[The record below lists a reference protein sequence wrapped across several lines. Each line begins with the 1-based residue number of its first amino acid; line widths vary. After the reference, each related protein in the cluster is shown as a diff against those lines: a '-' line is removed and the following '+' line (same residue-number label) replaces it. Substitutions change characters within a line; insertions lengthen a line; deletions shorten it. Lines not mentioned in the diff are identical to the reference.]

1 MRPDMTDEPGAQR
14 RVRMPPN
21 ATDPEALVA
30 EFARAYPFELDEFQ
44 RRGCVALAA
53 GRGALVAAPTGA
65 GKTVVGEFAVWLA
78 LHEGG
83 KAFYT
88 TPLKALS
95 NQKFGDFVARHHAA
109 QVGLLTGDNSING
122 EAPVVVMTTEVLR
135 NMLYEA
141 SPTLAGLR
149 YVVMD
154 EVHYLQDR
162 VRGAVWEEVL
172 INLPVEVKVAALS
185 ATVSNAEEFG
195 EWLEATRGPTEVVIE
210 ERRPVPLDNHY
221 LIGHQLQPMFA
232 SSNGE
237 LVPNPSLLRRGD
249 REWRAS
255 RDSKGRHGHG
265 HGRAGPQAIRRDW
278 VPSRVEVVDLL
289 QEQGLLPAIYFIF
302 SRAGCDQALAQCR
315 AAGVRLTTR
324 DERDAIAEFLDLRVT
339 QLDPADLDALG
350 YDELAESLERGVASH
365 HAGMLPLFK
374 EAVEELFAQ
383 GLVKVVFATET
394 LSLGI
399 NMPARTVAI
408 EKLSKWDGE
417 RHEVLTPGEYTQLT
431 GRAGR
436 RGIDSRGAAV
446 VLHQPFIPFERVTA
460 LASTRTY
467 PLLSSFRPSYNMA
480 VNLVAN
486 YGRADAERLLASS
499 FAQFLIDRTVHG
511 AEQTIA
517 RNSSFLEGY
526 LRSAA
531 CDRGDVREYWELRR
545 RIRAR
550 ESELAAG
557 HRRAR
562 DEEALAA
569 LRDLTPGTVVHLPGR
584 SGGGRRRG
592 LAAVLGAA
600 GGRGGQTGVLVLTE
614 DRRVRRVS
622 VRDLGDAPVAVGRI
636 ALPRGFSPKSPR
648 FKARVAAA
656 LAALDVEAPSPRAR
670 RRRSAAHDDAELAE
684 LRARLRGHPVHGC
697 PDLPEH
703 ERWMQRWDQ
712 LERETERLAERVRRR
727 TGSLVRTFDRV
738 LAVLERLG
746 YTEGFTLT
754 AKGETLRRVY
764 SEADLLVV
772 EAIHRGVWRD
782 LEPAELAACVSSLVY
797 ETRGGSEGP
806 QAEPPAPPTARV
818 RAALDDLARLQDE
831 IHAHEEAEGL
841 ELTRPID
848 AGFAELAHR
857 WTGGDSLEQVLAEE
871 DITPGDFVRVT
882 KQLIDLLRQI
892 VLVAE
897 DPALAETARAAVDGC
912 QRGVVAYSGM
922 V

>member
-1 MRPDMTDEPGAQR
+1 MTDEQRALASGVAAGA
-14 RVRMPPN
+14 
-21 ATDPEALVA
+21 ADPQALVA

-44 RRGCVALAA
+44 RRGCLALAA

-78 LHEGG
+78 LREGG

-172 INLPVEVKVAALS
+172 INLPTDVKVAALS

-195 EWLEATRGPTEVVIE
+195 EWLEATRGETEVVIE
-210 ERRPVPLDNHY
+210 ERRPVPLDNYY
-221 LIGHQLQPMFA
+221 LVGRELQPMFV

-237 LVPNPSLLRRGD
+237 LVPNPALVRRGE
-249 REWRAS
+249 REWRS
-255 RDSKGRHGHG
+255 GRDSKGRDSKGRHGHG
-265 HGRAGPQAIRRDW
+265 RPGPQAVRRDW

-289 QEQGLLPAIYFIF
+289 EERALLPAIYFIF

-315 AAGVRLTTR
+315 AAGVNLTAA
-324 DERDAIAEFLDLRVT
+324 DEKERITEFFELRVA

-350 YDELAESLERGVASH
+350 YDELSESLRRGVASH

-399 NMPARTVAI
+399 NMPARTVVI

-436 RGIDSRGAAV
+436 RGIDTRGAAV
-446 VLHQPFIPFERVTA
+446 VLHQPFIPFERITA

-486 YGRADAERLLASS
+486 YERAEAERLLASS

-517 RNSSFLEGY
+517 RNRRYLEGY

-545 RIRAR
+545 QIRAR
-550 ESELAAG
+550 ESALADSD
-557 HRRAR
+557 RRAR
-562 DEEALAA
+562 DEEAMAVV
-569 LRDLTPGTVVHLPGR
+569 RGLTPGTVVHLP
-584 SGGGRRRG
+584 GGRRRG
-592 LAAVLGAA
+592 LAAVLGYA
-600 GGRGGQTGVLVLTE
+600 GGRGGLSGVLVLTE

-622 VRDLGDAPVAVGRI
+622 VRDLGDAPVPVGRI
-636 ALPRGFSPKSPR
+636 ALPRQFSPKSPR
-648 FKARVAAA
+648 FKARVAQA
-656 LAALDVEAPSPRAR
+656 LAELDVAPPPRPR
-670 RRRSAAHDDAELAE
+670 RRRASAAGDADLAQ
-684 LRARLRGHPVHGC
+684 LRARLREHPVHTC

-703 ERWMQRWDQ
+703 ERWMQRWEQ
-712 LERETERLAERVRRR
+712 LQRETERLGDRVRRR

-746 YTEGFTLT
+746 YVRGFSLT

-772 EAIHRGVWRD
+772 EAIHREVWRD
-782 LEPAELAACVSSLVY
+782 LDPAELAACVSSLVY
-797 ETRGGSEGP
+797 EARGGSEGP
-806 QAEPPAPPTARV
+806 PGEQGAPPTARV
-818 RAALDDLARLQDE
+818 RTALDRLAELQDE
-831 IHAHEEAEGL
+831 IRSHEQAEGL
-841 ELTRPID
+841 ELTRQLDP
-848 AGFAELAHR
+848 GFAGVAHR
-857 WTGGDSLEQVLAEE
+857 WARGDSLEEVLADEE
-871 DITPGDFVRVT
+871 ITPGDFVRVT
-882 KQLIDLLRQI
+882 KQLIDLLQKI
-892 VLVAE
+892 AQVAE
-897 DPALAETARAAVDGC
+897 DPALADTARAAIAGC

>member
-1 MRPDMTDEPGAQR
+1 MTDELGTSVSQGPAGGAADPGA
-14 RVRMPPN
+14 
-21 ATDPEALVA
+21 LLA

-44 RRGCVALAA
+44 RRGCLALAA

-78 LHEGG
+78 LREGG

-95 NQKFGDFVARHHAA
+95 NQKFGDFVARHHAPR
-109 QVGLLTGDNSING
+109 VGLLTGDNSING

-172 INLPVEVKVAALS
+172 INLPMDVKVAALS

-195 EWLEATRGPTEVVIE
+195 EWLEATRGATEVVIE
-210 ERRPVPLDNHY
+210 ERRPVPLDNYY
-221 LIGHQLQPMFA
+221 LIGRELQPMFV

-237 LVPNPSLLRRGD
+237 LVPNPGLVRRGE
-249 REWRAS
+249 REWRAG
-255 RDSKGRHGHG
+255 RDSKGRHGS
-265 HGRAGPQAIRRDW
+265 GRHGPQAVRRDW

-289 QEQGLLPAIYFIF
+289 EDQGLLPAIYFIF
-302 SRAGCDQALAQCR
+302 SRAGCDGALAQCR
-315 AAGVRLTTR
+315 AAGVNLTTR
-324 DERDAIAEFLDLRVT
+324 DEKDRIADFLDLRVA

-350 YDELAESLERGVASH
+350 YDELSESLRRGVASH

-383 GLVKVVFATET
+383 GLVRVVFATET

-417 RHEVLTPGEYTQLT
+417 RHELLTPGEYTQLT

-436 RGIDSRGAAV
+436 RGIDTRGAAV
-446 VLHQPFIPFERVTA
+446 VLHQPFIPFERITA
-460 LASTRTY
+460 LASTRAY

-486 YGRADAERLLASS
+486 YVRADAERLLASS

-517 RNSSFLEGY
+517 RNSSYLAGY

-545 RIRAR
+545 QVRAR
-550 ESELAAG
+550 ESALADAD
-557 HRRAR
+557 RRTR
-562 DEEALAA
+562 DEAA
-569 LRDLTPGTVVHLPGR
+569 ASLVRGLTPGTVVHLP
-584 SGGGRRRG
+584 GGRRRG
-592 LAAVLGAA
+592 LAAVLGSA
-600 GGRGGQTGVLVLTE
+600 GGRGGSTGVLVLTE

-622 VRDLGDAPVAVGRI
+622 VRELGDAPVLVGRI
-636 ALPRGFSPKSPR
+636 ALPQQLSPKSPR
-648 FKARVAAA
+648 FKARVAEA
-656 LAALDVEAPSPRAR
+656 LAQLDVTAPPRPR
-670 RRRSAAHDDAELAE
+670 RRRASAHADEDLRE
-684 LRARLRGHPVHGC
+684 LRARLREHPVHTC
-697 PDLPEH
+697 PGLPEH
-703 ERWMQRWDQ
+703 ERWMQRGDQ
-712 LERETERLAERVRRR
+712 LERETERLGDRVRRR

-746 YTEGFTLT
+746 YQHGFTLT
-754 AKGETLRRVY
+754 PKGQTLRRVY
-764 SEADLLVV
+764 SEADMLVV
-772 EAIHRGVWRD
+772 EAVHRGVWRD
-782 LEPAELAACVSSLVY
+782 LDPAELAACVSTLVY

-806 QAEPPAPPTARV
+806 PGAEAPQPTARV
-818 RAALDDLARLQDE
+818 RTALGRLAGLQDE

-841 ELTRPID
+841 ELTRPLD
-848 AGFAELAHR
+848 PGFADLAHR
-857 WTGGDSLEQVLAEE
+857 WARGDSLEEVLAYEE
-871 DITPGDFVRVT
+871 ITPGDFVRVT
-882 KQLIDLLRQI
+882 KQLIDLLQQI
-892 VLVAE
+892 AQVAE
-897 DPALAETARAAVDGC
+897 DPALADTAGAAVDRC
-912 QRGVVAYSGM
+912 RRGVVAYSGM